1 MGFFDKIFSGLSKT
15 RGNLEEL
22 EELFQ
27 DYAPDNSEFYDEPI
41 GSASIGQ
48 AHKAV
53 LLDGTVVVTKVR
65 RPLIAE
71 MMRSDYS
78 KNE

>member
-27 DYAPDNSEFYDEPI
+27 DYAPDNSEFYDELEKTEEAKLFI
-41 GSASIGQ
+41 EHLKERKEG
-48 AHKAV
+48 
-53 LLDGTVVVTKVR
+53 
-65 RPLIAE
+65 
-71 MMRSDYS
+71 
-78 KNE
+78 